1 MVFKFCLCCYVFAIK
16 FYGCIYGENDIHHD
30 VKDPADRNVEANVPW
45 RFDFN
50 VLPAGFLIADG
61 DSLEDTQEAGGHNG
75 HAAENS
81 KNIQK
86 KVIAPIVE
94 DLFQTKSC

>member
-1 MVFKFCLCCYVFAIK
+1 MAAYRLSPTTCRLGRLKCNF
-16 FYGCIYGENDIHHD
+16 
-30 VKDPADRNVEANVPW
+30 VEGS
-45 RFDFN
+45 
-50 VLPAGFLIADG
+50 LSLIQAGFLIADG

-86 KVIAPIVE
+86 KVV
-94 DLFQTKSC
+94 